1 MCPSLIWTVSPGSP
15 ITLLTYNLEEP
26 IESGSNAMQSKRL
39 GPFIAYANLLTST
52 VSSLLIEGSIEPP
65 SIVVLV
71 QLNETST

>member
-39 GPFIAYANLLTST
+39 GPLLHMQ
-52 VSSLLIEGSIEPP
+52 IY
-65 SIVVLV
+65 
-71 QLNETST
+71 

>member
-39 GPFIAYANLLTST
+39 GPFILMENYLRMI
-52 VSSLLIEGSIEPP
+52 LLIHI
-65 SIVVLV
+65 L
-71 QLNETST
+71 

>member
-39 GPFIAYANLLTST
+39 GPFIAYANLLTSR
-52 VSSLLIEGSIEPP
+52 VSSLLI
-65 SIVVLV
+65 
-71 QLNETST
+71 